1 MKKFDTVFRGYDK
14 YQVQRCLDDIIKNY
28 EALLIKSKKTEEDN
42 KKLIDQIAY
51 YQRIEDTMNRAIYN
65 AENAGDQIKST
76 ARKEAETL
84 ISQARHNAN
93 RIINDAL
100 LKAERAQN
108 HADQLKRN
116 TNILKRRL
124 RQIIENQLEVI
135 DEKTPHRHC
144 LNCGTLNFV
153 KSNNIYTDNDGPFTV
168 CTSCEGSFDIPDE
181 LYEILK
187 SEIENEAG

>member
-14 YQVQRCLDDIIKNY
+14 VQVHQFLDNVIKNY
-28 EALLIKSKKTEEDN
+28 ELLLDKSKKTEEEN
-42 KKLIDQIAY
+42 KLLKEQIAY
-51 YQRIEDTMNRAIYN
+51 YQRIEDTMNRAIYT
-65 AENAGDQIKST
+65 AESAGDQIKSS
-76 ARKEAETL
+76 ARREANTL
-84 ISQARHNAN
+84 INDARRNAN

-135 DEKTPHRHC
+135 EEMDKVDFDKVDEK
-144 LNCGTLNFV
+144 
-153 KSNNIYTDNDGPFTV
+153 Y
-168 CTSCEGSFDIPDE
+168 
-181 LYEILK
+181 
-187 SEIENEAG
+187 

>member
-14 YQVQRCLDDIIKNY
+14 YQVQQFLDEVIANY
-28 EALLIKSKKTEEDN
+28 DALLTKSKKTDEEN
-42 KKLIDQIAY
+42 KKLLEQIAY
-51 YQRIEDTMNRAIYN
+51 YKQIEDTMNRAIYT
-65 AENAGDQIKST
+65 AEAAGDQIKSA
-76 ARKEAETL
+76 ARKEADSLVTE
-84 ISQARHNAN
+84 ARHNAS

-135 DEKTPHRHC
+135 NEIDNLDFERID
-144 LNCGTLNFV
+144 
-153 KSNNIYTDNDGPFTV
+153 NNY
-168 CTSCEGSFDIPDE
+168 
-181 LYEILK
+181 
-187 SEIENEAG
+187 

>member
-14 YQVQRCLDDIIKNY
+14 VQVQSFLDDVIKNY
-28 EALLIKSKKTEEDN
+28 ELLLEKSKKTEEEN
-42 KKLIDQIAY
+42 KKLVEQIAY
-51 YQRIEDTMNRAIYN
+51 YQRIEDTMNRAIYT
-65 AENAGDQIKST
+65 AEAAGDQIKSS
-76 ARKEAETL
+76 ARKEANVL
-84 ISQARHNAN
+84 INDARRNAN

-135 DEKTPHRHC
+135 EEMDKVDFDRVDEK
-144 LNCGTLNFV
+144 
-153 KSNNIYTDNDGPFTV
+153 Y
-168 CTSCEGSFDIPDE
+168 
-181 LYEILK
+181 
-187 SEIENEAG
+187 